1 MCGRIAQTCSLAE
14 AAANKFGVSPAGDDS
29 RIHCDNF
36 NTSPGM
42 DCSVISLNEKS
53 RELVA
58 SKKKW
63 GLVSKSATARK
74 PLYTNEKEIIKI
86 CFQNLCYNARSET
99 LYSKLTFSRLALQG
113 KTCVVAL
120 DGYFE
125 WKPHPYFKRKQPYFV
140 YRKQQEKEDDKSGQR
155 QPLLIAGL
163 YTKVSTG
170 NSNSPDL
177 HSFTMLTTKASKQIE
192 WLHHRMPVCIWDID
206 LAKRWLTQPS
216 EALKE
221 QIDDAARLNNNGFA
235 WHKVSPEVSNLKFQG
250 EKVIKEIKE
259 TTQSVTNFFAK
270 NTVKTKQEETKKNSA
285 FEKNSANKSKSSSD
299 VDKNSDGV
307 TTITSSSTTTGNRKR
322 PSASTTSNFSLNK
335 KNRPSKMRASVNTD
349 SSSPSRNNQ
358 NSISYFFQQKK

>member
-1 MCGRIAQTCSLAE
+1 MCGRIAQTGNLAE
-14 AAANKFGVSPAGDDS
+14 AAARNFGIPADS
-29 RIHCDNF
+29 RSIHCDNF
-36 NTSPGM
+36 NSSPGV

-53 RELVA
+53 GGLEA
-58 SKKKW
+58 SQKKW
-63 GLVSKSATARK
+63 GLISKSGTAK
-74 PLYTNEKEIIKI
+74 QPLYTNEKEIIKI
-86 CFQNLCYNARSET
+86 CFQNLCYNARCET
-99 LYSKLTFSRLALQG
+99 LYSKFTFSRLALQG

-140 YRKQQEKEDDKSGQR
+140 YRKQQDMDDDKSRQR

-177 HSFTMLTTKASKQIE
+177 HSFTMLTTEASKQIE

-206 LAKRWLTQPS
+206 LAKRWMTQPS
-216 EALKE
+216 EALKK

-250 EKVIKEIKE
+250 EEVIKEMKE
-259 TTQSVTNFFAK
+259 TTQSVTNFFA
-270 NTVKTKQEETKKNSA
+270 TTTAKTKQEGTKNLLA
-285 FEKNSANKSKSSSD
+285 FEKNSTNKMKSSSD

-307 TTITSSSTTTGNRKR
+307 VTTITSSSTTTGDRKR
-322 PSASTTSNFSLNK
+322 PPTSIAVNSSPNK
-335 KNRPSKMRASVNTD
+335 KNGLSKMRVSVNTN
-349 SSSPSRNNQ
+349 SSSTSKNNQ
-358 NSISYFFQQKK
+358 NSISYFFQEKK

>member
-1 MCGRIAQTCSLAE
+1 MCGRIAQTGNLAE
-14 AAANKFGVSPAGDDS
+14 AAARNFGISPAGDDS

-36 NTSPGM
+36 NTSPGI

-63 GLVSKSATARK
+63 GLISKSGTAKK

-140 YRKQQEKEDDKSGQR
+140 YRKQQEMEDEKSRQR
-155 QPLLIAGL
+155 EPLLIAGL

-170 NSNSPDL
+170 NSSSPDL
-177 HSFTMLTTKASKQIE
+177 QSFTMLTTEASKQIE

-216 EALKE
+216 EALKT

-235 WHKVSPEVSNLKFQG
+235 WHKVSPAVSNLKFQG
-250 EKVIKEIKE
+250 EEVIKEMKE

-270 NTVKTKQEETKKNSA
+270 TTAKTKQEETKNLST
-285 FEKNSANKSKSSSD
+285 FEKNS
-299 VDKNSDGV
+299 VDKNSDV
-307 TTITSSSTTTGNRKR
+307 VITITSSSTTTGDRKR
-322 PSASTTSNFSLNK
+322 PSASTTSNFSPNK
-335 KNRPSKMRASVNTD
+335 KNGPSKIRASVNTN
-349 SSSPSRNNQ
+349 SSSTSRNNQ
-358 NSISYFFQQKK
+358 NSISYFFQKKK